1 MLGMKLFQDDKNFVN
16 ADNPVNNLYL
26 DWLDHII
33 ECWDKPYSL
42 LLTHSR
48 SLRGINTDLLFN
60 SRNSWIAVAPLLI

>member
-26 DWLDHII
+26 DCLDHII

-42 LLTHSR
+42 LSTHS
-48 SLRGINTDLLFN
+48 
-60 SRNSWIAVAPLLI
+60 

>member
-26 DWLDHII
+26 DWLDHIS

-42 LLTHSR
+42 LLTHS
-48 SLRGINTDLLFN
+48 
-60 SRNSWIAVAPLLI
+60 